1 MHVNFCLD
9 FFFFFFSFTT
19 TKCIIVISFSR
30 MCISRRLLPRVMEV
44 LWYLAE
50 TQVCNPLEMFCIL
63 HWDTLE
69 RSGCIL
75 RTINLVLSQTSI
87 QTNYRKR
94 KQWANCFGT
103 VLFFQ
108 KLWMNS
114 ILVRKFFWHI
124 YLTNNWMWNYYLF
137 TISQMVLCLK
147 KVL

>member
-94 KQWANCFGT
+94 NSSGPT
-103 VLFFQ
+103 VLVLFYFF
-108 KLWMNS
+108 KSCEWT
-114 ILVRKFFWHI
+114 VFWWESFSGI
-124 YLTNNWMWNYYLF
+124 YIWPIIECEIITYSPF
-137 TISQMVLCLK
+137 LK
-147 KVL
+147 WFYV